1 MSSPPTWERALLEI
15 SDVSVDYEG
24 AVALADVSLS
34 IGAGELVGLIGGNGS
49 GKTTLLKA
57 ISGLVKSS
65 GTITFEGKRLTGLP
79 AHAIPA
85 LGIAHVPE
93 GRRLFPYLSVDDNL
107 GLGAFARGQ
116 AATEQYERVYT
127 IFPQL
132 AERRDQMAGTLS
144 GGEQQMAAIA
154 RGIMGEP
161 RILLLDEPSL
171 GLAPVLVETIY
182 ETIKDLHAN
191 GQTILLAEQN
201 VAKCL
206 DLADRTYVLQ
216 TGRIVQSGS
225 SDELRASDD
234 VRRAFLGL

>member
-1 MSSPPTWERALLEI
+1 MSSPPTWERALLKI
-15 SDVSVDYEG
+15 SDVSVDYAG
-24 AVALADVSLS
+24 AIALAEVNLTVDD
-34 IGAGELVGLIGGNGS
+34 GELVGLIGGNGA

-57 ISGLVKSS
+57 ISGLVTSS
-65 GTITFEGKRLTGLP
+65 GTITFEGKKLSGLP
-79 AHAIPA
+79 AHAIPS

-93 GRRLFPYLSVDDNL
+93 GRRLFPYLSVEDNL
-107 GLGAFARGQ
+107 GLGTFAGDQ
-116 AATEQYERVYT
+116 ATAEQYERVYT

-154 RGIMGEP
+154 RGIIGNP

-182 ETIKDLHAN
+182 KTIDELHHN
-191 GQTILLAEQN
+191 GQTILLSEQN

-216 TGRIVQSGS
+216 TGRVVQEGP
-225 SDELRASDD
+225 SDELRASEE

>member
-1 MSSPPTWERALLEI
+1 MLEI

-34 IGAGELVGLIGGNGS
+34 IGTGELVGLIGGNGA

-79 AHAIPA
+79 AHAIPS
-85 LGIAHVPE
+85 LGVAHVPE
-93 GRRLFPYLSVDDNL
+93 GRRLFPYLSVHDNL
-107 GLGAFARGQ
+107 GLGAFARGRPT
-116 AATEQYERVYT
+116 AEQYERVYT

-132 AERRDQMAGTLS
+132 AERRDQLAGTLS

-154 RGIMGEP
+154 RGIMANP

-182 ETIKDLHAN
+182 ETIKSLHRN
-191 GQTILLAEQN
+191 GQTVLLAEQN
-201 VAKCL
+201 VASCL

>member
-1 MSSPPTWERALLEI
+1 MSSPPIWERALLKI
-15 SDVSVDYEG
+15 SDVSVDYAG
-24 AVALADVSLS
+24 AVALAEVSLTV
-34 IGAGELVGLIGGNGS
+34 GDGELVGLIGGNGA

-57 ISGLVKSS
+57 ISGLVTSS
-65 GTITFEGKRLTGLP
+65 GTIIFEGKKLSGLP
-79 AHAIPA
+79 AHAIPS

-93 GRRLFPYLSVDDNL
+93 GRRLFPYLSVEDNL
-107 GLGAFARGQ
+107 GLGAFAGEQ
-116 AATEQYERVYT
+116 ATAEQYERVYT
-127 IFPQL
+127 IFPKL

-154 RGIMGEP
+154 RGIIGNP

-182 ETIKDLHAN
+182 ETIDELRQN

-216 TGRIVQSGS
+216 TGRVVHEGA
-225 SDELRASDD
+225 SDELRASDE